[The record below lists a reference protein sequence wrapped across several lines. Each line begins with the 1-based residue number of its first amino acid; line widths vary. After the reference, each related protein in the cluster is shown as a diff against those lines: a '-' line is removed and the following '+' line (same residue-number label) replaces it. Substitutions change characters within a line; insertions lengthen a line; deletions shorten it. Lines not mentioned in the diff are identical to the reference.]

1 MTEQNLTSTDT
12 NETEDTEGHFRRDV
26 GDTEDDVEGHARRDA
41 DDAGEAEDDVEGHF
55 RR

>member
-12 NETEDTEGHFRRDV
+12 NEIDDTEGHARRDARIDETDDTEGHFRRD
-26 GDTEDDVEGHARRDA
+26 ADA
-41 DDAGEAEDDVEGHF
+41 AEDDVEGHF